1 MFQQLFSDASL
12 CYYRL
17 EALDDFPQDL
27 RVLDLAAFQNLAL
40 RGGFLIAEIRLT
52 SQFLL
57 DPLGRPATAQTIIR
71 GSRFHIFLRDDLN
84 EAELSLSL
92 YHEVLEAAT
101 VAADHPPES
110 VLEFS
115 EGDFER
121 AAQSAHARLGV
132 ASAEH
137 LNQMLA
143 EFGFQ
148 S

>member
-1 MFQQLFSDASL
+1 LS
-12 CYYRL
+12 
-17 EALDDFPQDL
+17 QDL

-40 RGGFLIAEIRLT
+40 RGGFVIVEIRLT

-57 DPLGRPATAQTIIR
+57 DPLGRPATAQTVIR
-71 GSRFHIFLRDDLN
+71 GSRFHVFLRNDLN
-84 EAELSLSL
+84 DAELSVSL

-101 VAADHPPES
+101 VAADQPPEP
-110 VLEFS
+110 VLEFN

-121 AAQSAHARLGV
+121 AAQSAHTRLGV
-132 ASAEH
+132 ASPEH

-148 S
+148 D

>member
-1 MFQQLFSDASL
+1 
-12 CYYRL
+12 
-17 EALDDFPQDL
+17 
-27 RVLDLAAFQNLAL
+27 V
-40 RGGFLIAEIRLT
+40 EIRLT

-57 DPLGRPATAQTIIR
+57 DPLGRPATAQTVIR
-71 GSRFHIFLRDDLN
+71 GSRFHIFPRNDLN
-84 EAELSLSL
+84 EAELSISI

-110 VLEFS
+110 VLEFN

-121 AAQSAHARLGV
+121 AARAAHTRLGA

-148 S
+148 D